1 MATELWWLAMSKAA
15 DARTVGICAC
25 KWVLFVAVWHAHPL
39 VWIVLR
45 PCLVFAM
52 ALWGFFVAAVVH
64 NAMHRDVFIERV
76 VETVW
81 RVILSS
87 TFGFPV
93 EAYKPTHNL
102 NHHVHTQH
110 EEDHLHTAQ
119 MNYKSPLLNL
129 VFFFPTVYPGIC
141 RLEKEFLS
149 RELSNFCHR
158 RSSRLPL
165 FVLQAVAA
173 HATTIF
179 IMLVDWRRGL
189 VYWII
194 PNLLAVDG
202 IITMNM
208 LQHDGCETIARGEH
222 RGSKMNINSARNFT
236 GPIQN
241 WFFCNNGYHTI
252 HHMYST
258 AHWSELPA
266 MHSKMV
272 EPYIHPMLVEP
283 CVVRYV
289 WRTYVWP
296 GLGPSPRL
304 DIDGREASS
313 VKDQ

>member
-1 MATELWWLAMSKAA
+1 MHICLQFLHQQLCSSRATT
-15 DARTVGICAC
+15 ARSPC
-25 KWVLFVAVWHAHPL
+25 HA
-39 VWIVLR
+39 
-45 PCLVFAM
+45 
-52 ALWGFFVAAVVH
+52 
-64 NAMHRDVFIERV
+64 
-76 VETVW
+76 
-81 RVILSS
+81 
-87 TFGFPV
+87 
-93 EAYKPTHNL
+93 
-102 NHHVHTQH
+102 QH

-208 LQHDGCETIARGEH
+208 LQHDGLSCA
-222 RGSKMNINSARNFT
+222 
-236 GPIQN
+236 
-241 WFFCNNGYHTI
+241 
-252 HHMYST
+252 
-258 AHWSELPA
+258 
-266 MHSKMV
+266 
-272 EPYIHPMLVEP
+272 
-283 CVVRYV
+283 
-289 WRTYVWP
+289 
-296 GLGPSPRL
+296 
-304 DIDGREASS
+304 
-313 VKDQ
+313 